1 MCGFLL
7 LSRLER
13 GSAGFPSDLRKKNG
27 HAREEVGMT
36 VFELSAPA
44 RISGGEEAGR
54 FLTIRAAREEVG
66 AFGSR

>member
-1 MCGFLL
+1 
-7 LSRLER
+7 
-13 GSAGFPSDLRKKNG
+13 
-27 HAREEVGMT
+27 MT
-36 VFELSAPA
+36 VFELSAPP